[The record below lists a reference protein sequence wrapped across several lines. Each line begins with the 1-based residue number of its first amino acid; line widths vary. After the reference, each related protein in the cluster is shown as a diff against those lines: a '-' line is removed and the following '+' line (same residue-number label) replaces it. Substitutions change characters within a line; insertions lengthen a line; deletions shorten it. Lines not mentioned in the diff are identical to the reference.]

1 MRQDGIQRR
10 GAVALGQ
17 DEAVPVRVLG
27 VLGIHPHHVEIQ
39 NSQNVHGRDTE
50 PPRCPD
56 AAVVDHV
63 QAQKP
68 PLGRDDFQPTHI
80 IVHIVASSSSC
91 VRMQIRYSV
100 TRKFSKVNS
109 LSPLQFDFRCFIMGC
124 VPFGGERNRIS
135 QTYPG
140 VAQLVGRLL
149 WEQEAARSSRATRT
163 NGSL

>member
-1 MRQDGIQRR
+1 MGVQSG
-10 GAVALGQ
+10 GAVALRQ

-27 VLGIHPHHVEIQ
+27 VLGIHPHHIEIQ
-39 NSQNVHGRDTE
+39 NSQNVHGRE
-50 PPRCPD
+50 R
-56 AAVVDHV
+56 AAQMPGRTVVDHV